1 MLDIKNMIH
10 AVSGLL
16 SHHEEEVR
24 KCAMEILFNID
35 AQSAM
40 MFIDTMLND
49 ENIWN
54 RLRLLEILE
63 GLEGDEYDSAY
74 QKLALDPDEMV
85 QERAQYLVNLKFN
98 QQSINPN

>member
-1 MLDIKNMIH
+1 
-10 AVSGLL
+10 
-16 SHHEEEVR
+16 
-24 KCAMEILFNID
+24 MEILFNID